1 VNDHIQIAAIA
12 VSVALLAVVVTLIVR
27 GKLREEY
34 AFAWL
39 LGSGVLLA
47 ISIWRRSLDVA
58 AQWLGIFYPPAVLL
72 LAVILAV
79 FCIAL
84 YVSVVVSRQRKQIE
98 RLVEEMA
105 LLEAEVRERAA
116 PSSRAVA
123 APEVVEGAT
132 RQGGGTVE

>member
-1 VNDHIQIAAIA
+1 M
-12 VSVALLAVVVTLIVR
+12 
-27 GKLREEY
+27 
-34 AFAWL
+34 
-39 LGSGVLLA
+39 
-47 ISIWRRSLDVA
+47 
-58 AQWLGIFYPPAVLL
+58 

-84 YVSVVVSRQRKQIE
+84 YFSVVVSRQRKQIE